1 MDPVSAAAVASTA
14 GSAGT
19 AASTAAIASAGAS
32 SAQAAMLAAQTAGF
46 GAYGTGLTM
55 QALGATTTGSMVAGL
70 GSMSLG
76 TLMSGASLGLNVLSG
91 VQAAGAARTA
101 AAQEAEGLK
110 AQAFQESLKA
120 NEESILRRERLL
132 KAISS
137 QAAAAGAGGA
147 AGGSAQALQLES
159 IAAFEREQRAADIM
173 QQTREDIYKRR
184 VAGTLEGG
192 RQAARGELLTT
203 ATKLAEIG

>member
-1 MDPVSAAAVASTA
+1 MDPASAATLFSTA
-14 GSAGT
+14 G
-19 AASTAAIASAGAS
+19 GAS
-32 SAQAAMLAAQTAGF
+32 SAQATMLAAQTAEF
-46 GAYGTGLTM
+46 GLAGTALTQ
-55 QALGATTTGSMVAGL
+55 QALMAGMAPT
-70 GSMSLG
+70 MSLG
-76 TLMSGASLGLNVLSG
+76 SLMSGASLGLNVLSG

-159 IAAFEREQRAADIM
+159 IAAFEREQRSADIM